1 MSVALVGSGYWG
13 SKLLRNLVGIVGAEE
28 LVVIEPDV
36 QRLAEAVTNY
46 PAVQTCRNLESALL
60 DPALEAVVIATPVS
74 THARLA
80 TLALTSGRH
89 VLVEKPLTTSLAEA
103 EELVRLA
110 EDGGLV
116 LMVGHTFLFSP
127 RVQWIAEFLR
137 SGKLG
142 QLNYVTSSRLNLGLH
157 RNDANVIWDLAPH
170 DFSVLIHLVGETPM
184 TITTTARSIVRPDL
198 PDVAFMELAFESGLI
213 ASMAVSWF
221 APRKIRNLMLVG
233 DSRMLV
239 YDDMNSEEPVKVHDR
254 GVVLDETADFGL
266 HQLTYRYGDTIA
278 PHIAVT
284 EPLGRQLT
292 SFIEAIERGGD
303 VLSDGRFAIKVVAS
317 LEAADASWRA
327 GGAPIEVHVPER
339 SAVR

>member
-1 MSVALVGSGYWG
+1 M
-13 SKLLRNLVGIVGAEE
+13 
-28 LVVIEPDV
+28 
-36 QRLAEAVTNY
+36 
-46 PAVQTCRNLESALL
+46 
-60 DPALEAVVIATPVS
+60 
-74 THARLA
+74 
-80 TLALTSGRH
+80 
-89 VLVEKPLTTSLAEA
+89 
-103 EELVRLA
+103 
-110 EDGGLV
+110 
-116 LMVGHTFLFSP
+116 
-127 RVQWIAEFLR
+127 
-137 SGKLG
+137 
-142 QLNYVTSSRLNLGLH
+142 TSSRLNLGLH
-157 RNDANVIWDLAPH
+157 RHDANVIWDLAPH
-170 DFSVLIHLVGETPM
+170 DFSVLIHLVGETPVDR
-184 TITTTARSIVRPDL
+184 ARRRRDRSCGHDL

-239 YDDMNSEEPVKVHDR
+239 YDDTDSEEPVKVHDR
-254 GVVLDETADFGL
+254 GVVLEESADFGL

-303 VLSDGRFAIKVVAS
+303 VALGRRFGLAVVAS

-327 GGAPIEVHVPER
+327 GGVPIEVHVPER